1 MKKALSLILAL
12 VMCLSLCAC
21 GGGEQNNTT
30 EGQNNAPSVEVP
42 KELQEQI
49 SGDWAVV
56 NPYDGAPQYINVFE
70 GTMLAVDDMKYDMR
84 YEGESR
90 FSVWADDNYLGDI
103 TLRTEPNG
111 NIYMT
116 ADVANYGDY
125 PSFKEDC
132 YKLGYDYVGEDVPG
146 TEESAPQYT
155 TVEITM
161 DNWQDYFELK
171 AFHDFQKNGFGELE
185 GVMTIFLL
193 ITKDGIVCNRDECS
207 ITIERTITRETKSV
221 TVDVNSETVIYG
233 ETTESKTGDP
243 VVVTMNN
250 ASHWLGGDYDYY
262 YGDCLDRNYI
272 RNLAGDEVWVVTDIN
287 ILRIAGSLTFYY
299 EQ

>member
-1 MKKALSLILAL
+1 
-12 VMCLSLCAC
+12 
-21 GGGEQNNTT
+21 
-30 EGQNNAPSVEVP
+30 
-42 KELQEQI
+42 
-49 SGDWAVV
+49 
-56 NPYDGAPQYINVFE
+56 
-70 GTMLAVDDMKYDMR
+70 
-84 YEGESR
+84 
-90 FSVWADDNYLGDI
+90 
-103 TLRTEPNG
+103 
-111 NIYMT
+111 
-116 ADVANYGDY
+116 
-125 PSFKEDC
+125 
-132 YKLGYDYVGEDVPG
+132 
-146 TEESAPQYT
+146 
-155 TVEITM
+155 
-161 DNWQDYFELK
+161 
-171 AFHDFQKNGFGELE
+171 
-185 GVMTIFLL
+185 MTIFLL
-193 ITKDGIVCNRDECS
+193 ITKDGIVCNRNECS